1 MKFGEFI
8 GEMTVK
14 INGMRAKPIKKKY
27 MGRKL
32 ARGMDM
38 RNMGTYFAENP
49 DGGWEEIPSSLI
61 EGDALDRLDSKMGGL
76 NKKLSMLVKAIE
88 SAGFKVT
95 DAVEGGMESDP
106 GLDLEGGYDIQV
118 VKANMLVL
126 SHYDGKYVKEI
137 ARGPL
142 QKIIAALKKG
152 K

>member
-1 MKFGEFI
+1 MKF
-8 GEMTVK
+8 K
-14 INGMRAKPIKKKY
+14 DYIN
-27 MGRKL
+27 
-32 ARGMDM
+32 
-38 RNMGTYFAENP
+38 E
-49 DGGWEEIPSSLI
+49 S
-61 EGDALDRLDSKMGGL
+61 GDALDRLDSKMGGL

-95 DAVEGGMESDP
+95 DAVEGDMESDP